1 MITGYVNI
9 DLCHQYRISVAK
21 TYLYICHYYVVIW
34 TMESRHLITS
44 LLEEMFVEAK

>member
-21 TYLYICHYYVVIW
+21 TYLYIFVII
-34 TMESRHLITS
+34 M
-44 LLEEMFVEAK
+44 LLYEPWNPGI